1 MRLPR
6 AEHDLIFTGDSQR
19 AGTLTQRGLPVRA
32 WIGSRVLVA
41 ALLCAF
47 SVSAWSLDANQD
59 ILIQIRK
66 EGPAVVVEVI
76 CPVDAPGSIVWEVL
90 TDYDHMAKFLSNLE
104 YSSVEDTAGNVLRVH
119 QKGKASR
126 GPLTLTFD
134 MVREVE
140 LVPHSEIRSRLISG
154 DLKASDFVT
163 RIVVTAEGVNI
174 VHSGRYVPKMWVPP
188 YDRAGADRGRDA
200 EAVRRSQSRDTAPE
214 RDVAAADVA
223 RRCLFCGAPRLCQ
236 ITQGIC
242 RRRMRMSMM
251 SSPPGDFRRDLAQ
264 HADHLRFRQ
273 QSDSRTRMK
282 TAAMA
287 RCTSTDRKRGTGAPA
302 RPGSRDRSGDAA
314 PACRAREPARPTP
327 SCA

>member
-1 MRLPR
+1 MPR

-19 AGTLTQRGLPVRA
+19 GASTQRSWRVRRGR
-32 WIGSRVLVA
+32 IESPRRGTVVRSFSLRLV
-41 ALLCAF
+41 
-47 SVSAWSLDANQD
+47 LDANQD

-66 EGPAVVVEVI
+66 EGPSVVVEVV

-188 YDRAGADRGRDA
+188 YIGPALIEAETQKQFGEVRA
-200 EAVRRSQSRDTAPE
+200 EILRRSA
-214 RDVAAADVA
+214 
-223 RRCLFCGAPRLCQ
+223 
-236 ITQGIC
+236 
-242 RRRMRMSMM
+242 M
-251 SSPPGDFRRDLAQ
+251 FRPQ
-264 HADHLRFRQ
+264 
-273 QSDSRTRMK
+273 T
-282 TAAMA
+282 
-287 RCTSTDRKRGTGAPA
+287 
-302 RPGSRDRSGDAA
+302 
-314 PACRAREPARPTP
+314 
-327 SCA
+327 